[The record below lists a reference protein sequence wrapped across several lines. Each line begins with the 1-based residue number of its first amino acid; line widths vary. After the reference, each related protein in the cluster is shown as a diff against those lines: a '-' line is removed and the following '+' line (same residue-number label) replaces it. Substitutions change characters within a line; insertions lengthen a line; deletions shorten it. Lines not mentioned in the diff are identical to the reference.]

1 MRRWRIGGAR
11 GFTLLEL
18 LIAMAIIGI
27 LTSVAMALLS
37 NMTARARVAKAQ
49 NDVRVLAD
57 AVTIYMAHMGVLP
70 NVLDDLTAPA
80 VNNEGRTA
88 GPFLPAIPTRPAPSY
103 GPYTYVQNA
112 NNTFTVSI
120 TGDGATMSAP

>member
-1 MRRWRIGGAR
+1 
-11 GFTLLEL
+11 
-18 LIAMAIIGI
+18 MAIIGI
-27 LTSVAMALLS
+27 LASVAMAMLS
-37 NMTARARVAKAQ
+37 NMSARARVAKAQ

-70 NVLDDLTAPA
+70 NTLNDLTAPA

-88 GPFLPAIPTRPAPSY
+88 GPFLAAIPTRPAPSY
-103 GPYTYVQNA
+103 GPYTYVPNA

-120 TGDGATMSAP
+120 TGDGTTVSAP